1 MNDNR
6 NNNGFFNTD
15 TKSSFNNKSTKTSVD
30 FNFNSLRNNKFAIIT
45 AFIFA
50 IVYYYFLLPPLNI
63 HSIHTW
69 FYIGVILA
77 LLGELGDNKNKI
89 FLIFRWAY
97 RLMILAC
104 VILVITGLTIFRAR
118 SYSDIIKIKDGNFA
132 EDIDELP
139 ISKIPTLDRDSS
151 INVGARKM
159 GELLDLVSQFN
170 IDEDTYTQINYRNK
184 PVRVTPLKYNGFL
197 KYIFNSGEGL
207 PGFIKIDIVNGDS
220 ELVKLKD
227 KIKFSKEDYF
237 FRDIKRYARLK
248 YPSEIFNDINF
259 EVDDDSKPY
268 WIIPTYKPKISFFS
282 AMDINGA
289 IIINASTGEHKK
301 YSLNEIPSWIDRIY
315 NSDEIIKQLNWN
327 GKYKGGFFNSIFAQ
341 KNVLNTTKGYNYLAL
356 KDDLYLYTGYTSV
369 AADESNVGF
378 LLSNLR
384 TKETKFYPVSSAEE
398 FSAMKS
404 AEGAVQEK
412 QYKATFPLLLNIKG
426 QPTYFLSLKDNA
438 GLIKLYAF
446 IDAKNYQKVAIG
458 SSVEIAMSNFIGSNV
473 SSKEDSDNN
482 YETFDKQGVVSDFK
496 SVVINGNTHY
506 YFTLNG
512 ENTIYVTNINLSDK
526 LPFLEKGKNIKF
538 KYYKKQVN
546 EVILIDSIE

>member
-1 MNDNR
+1 MNDKK
-6 NNNGFFNTD
+6 NNNEFFKTNIGF
-15 TKSSFNNKSTKTSVD
+15 SFNKKNRRKDNNLDYS
-30 FNFNSLRNNKFAIIT
+30 NLENNKLAIIS
-45 AFIFA
+45 AIIFA
-50 IVYYYFLLPPLNI
+50 LVYYYFLLPPLNVQ
-63 HSIHTW
+63 SIHTW

-77 LLGELGDNKNKI
+77 LLGELGSRKNKI
-89 FLIFRWAY
+89 FSLFRWTY
-97 RLMILAC
+97 RFMILA
-104 VILVITGLTIFRAR
+104 VTILILSGLTLFRAK
-118 SYSDIIKIKDGNFA
+118 SYADIIKIKDGNFK
-132 EDIDELP
+132 EDIEELP
-139 ISKIPTLDRDSS
+139 ISKIPTLDRASS

-170 IDEDTYTQINYRNK
+170 IDEDTYTQINYKNK

-207 PGFIKIDIVNGDS
+207 PGFIKIDIVNGQS
-220 ELVKLKD
+220 ELVKLEN

-248 YPSEIFNDINF
+248 YPTEIFDDINF

-282 AMDINGA
+282 ARDVNGA

-301 YSLNEIPSWIDRIY
+301 YELNEVPDWIDRLY
-315 NSDEIIKQLNWN
+315 NSDDIIEQLNWN

-356 KDDLYLYTGYTSV
+356 KDDLFLYTGYTSV

-378 LLSNLR
+378 ILSNLR

-412 QYKATFPLLLNIKG
+412 QYTATFPLLLNIKG

-446 IDAKNYQKVAIG
+446 IDAKNYQKVEVG
-458 SSVEIAMSNFIGSNV
+458 NSVEIALANFVGNNALSKDDSNI
-473 SSKEDSDNN
+473 K
-482 YETFDKQGVVSDFK
+482 YETLEKQGKIADFK
-496 SVVINGNTHY
+496 GVVIGGNTHY
-506 YFTLNG
+506 YFTLEG
-512 ENTIYVTNINLSDK
+512 ENKIYVTNVNLSDK
-526 LPFLEKGKNIKF
+526 LPFLEKNKNIKF
-538 KYYKKQVN
+538 KYHEKNIN
-546 EVILIDSIE
+546 EVILIESLD